1 MFCTACGFSMNDEH
15 RYCARCGKPS
25 QDGQYQWSAQPP
37 SPPRRLER
45 NMYDRRIAG
54 VCSGWAHYFGMDT
67 TMMRLLW
74 LVLTF
79 VIGLPLLAYPICW
92 LVMPR
97 NDLHPR
103 ALPQYQQA

>member
-1 MFCTACGFSMNDEH
+1 MSEDH

-25 QDGQYQWSAQPP
+25 NDGQYQWSAQPQP
-37 SPPRRLER
+37 AAPVPPRRLER
-45 NMYDRRIAG
+45 NMYDRRVAG
-54 VCSGWAHYFGMDT
+54 VCSGFAQFFGMDT

-74 LVLTF
+74 VALTLV
-79 VIGLPLLAYPICW
+79 VGLPLLVYPVCW

-103 ALPQYQQA
+103 GLPQYQQA